1 MSAHSNLGEAPR
13 TPTSTDPGVRKIV
26 EDILRGW
33 ATDPT
38 LAFLDAIPIH
48 PTARVIA
55 RDTLRRWT
63 ADQRISVSRKVSR
76 EMQGELSQTRH
87 IELELSGE
95 LPSYLEGSTRRI
107 LVSAVYQRLI
117 RLAIQAHPLDSPEK
131 KARQPAHMRRVKPR
145 PAPVQERDRSDAGNH
160 RHEHVKYKE
169 RRTHRKPL
177 PIDEIAAALRRLF
190 PSGRSSRDT
199 HDVMLDRLKKDG
211 VVTSLSTLK
220 RAFKRVG
227 PDWR

>member
-1 MSAHSNLGEAPR
+1 MSAHSNLGDAPW
-13 TPTSTDPGVRKIV
+13 TPASTDPAVRKIV

-33 ATDPT
+33 AADPT

-48 PTARVIA
+48 PTARAIA
-55 RDTLRRWT
+55 SDTLRRWT

-76 EMQGELSQTRH
+76 EMQGDLSQTRH

-131 KARQPAHMRRVKPR
+131 KARQPTHMRRVKPR
-145 PAPVQERDRSDAGNH
+145 PAPVQECNCSDAGKPPH
-160 RHEHVKYKE
+160 RPVEVAK
-169 RRTHRKPL
+169 RRKT
-177 PIDEIAAALRRLF
+177 EAA
-190 PSGRSSRDT
+190 P
-199 HDVMLDRLKKDG
+199 
-211 VVTSLSTLK
+211 
-220 RAFKRVG
+220 
-227 PDWR
+227 

>member
-1 MSAHSNLGEAPR
+1 MLAHSNLGEVPR
-13 TPTSTDPGVRKIV
+13 TPASTDLAVRKIV

-33 ATDPT
+33 AADPT

-55 RDTLRRWT
+55 SDTLRRWA

-76 EMQGELSQTRH
+76 EMQGGLSQTRH

-117 RLAIQAHPLDSPEK
+117 RLQAHPLDSPEK
-131 KARQPAHMRRVKPR
+131 KARQPAHMRRVMPR
-145 PAPVQERDRSDAGNH
+145 PAPVQERDRSDAGKPPQQPVKVK
-160 RHEHVKYKE
+160 EHQP
-169 RRTHRKPL
+169 RRKPL

-190 PSGRSSRDT
+190 PNGRGSRDT
-199 HDVMLDRLKKDG
+199 HDVLLDRLKKDG

>member
-1 MSAHSNLGEAPR
+1 MSAYDKFGEAPWTLASIDDAQIAPIAR
-13 TPTSTDPGVRKIV
+13 EIIK
-26 EDILRGW
+26 DILRRW
-33 ATDPT
+33 A
-38 LAFLDAIPIH
+38 
-48 PTARVIA
+48 
-55 RDTLRRWT
+55 

-76 EMQGELSQTRH
+76 EMQGDLSQTRH

-145 PAPVQERDRSDAGNH
+145 PAPVQERDRSDAG
-160 RHEHVKYKE
+160 KPPQQPMKDKE
-169 RRTHRKPL
+169 RRTRRKPL

-190 PSGRSSRDT
+190 PNGRGSRDT
-199 HDVMLDRLKKDG
+199 YDVLLDRLKKDR

-220 RAFKRVG
+220 RAVKRVG
-227 PDWR
+227 PDWC